1 MSEPT
6 LKSKD
11 FIERL
16 EALPELKTFPAV
28 ASRLLSACD
37 DENVNARDL
46 VEIIRCDPNLSL
58 QLLRVAN
65 SAAYGFGGQIK
76 SLEHAA
82 VVLGFRSVKNLAV
95 SVAAASVFADGDS
108 ASRERQILWQHSLAA
123 AVIARRLAELV
134 PSVDPEEAFI
144 AGMVHDVG
152 KLVFFDLAPDD
163 YAYDPNSLESTP
175 TVDEE
180 VETFGIDHGR
190 VGNRCGVEWGL
201 PEEINEAITYHH
213 SPHSSEWAPELVA
226 VVYAAN
232 RLAKAWGIG
241 SQAKDVNEEVR
252 ANIPDVDLGIDDDQ
266 LEAIKESAPEEF
278 AELSDAFSL

>member
-1 MSEPT
+1 MNEPT
-6 LKSKD
+6 LNTKD
-11 FIERL
+11 FVERL
-16 EALPELKTFPAV
+16 EALPELRTFPAV
-28 ASRLLSACD
+28 ATRLLTACD

-82 VVLGFRSVKNLAV
+82 VVLGFRSVRNLAV
-95 SVAAASVFADGDS
+95 SVAAASVFAEGDT
-108 ASRERQILWQHSLAA
+108 ASEERQILWQHSLAA
-123 AVIARRLAELV
+123 AVIARRLAELL
-134 PSVDPEEAFI
+134 PGVDPEEAFI

-152 KLVFFDLAPDD
+152 KLVFFDLAADD
-163 YAYDPNSLESTP
+163 YAYDPNNLESIP
-175 TVDEE
+175 TIAEE
-180 VETFGIDHGR
+180 TETFGIDHGS

-213 SPHSSEWAPELVA
+213 SPKSSQWAPELVS

-241 SQAKDVNEEVR
+241 SQAVDVNEDLR
-252 ANIPDVDLGIDDDQ
+252 ANIPDVDLDVDDEQ
-266 LEAIKESAPEEF
+266 LEAIKETVPEEF
-278 AELSDAFSL
+278 AELSEAFSH

>member
-6 LKSKD
+6 VKMN
-11 FIERL
+11 FVERL
-16 EALPELKTFPAV
+16 EAMPELKTFPAV
-28 ASRLLSACD
+28 ASRLLTACE

-82 VVLGFRSVKNLAV
+82 VVLGFRSVKNIAV
-95 SVAAASVFADGDS
+95 SVAAAGVFADGET
-108 ASRERQILWQHSLAA
+108 ASRERQILWKHSLAA
-123 AVIARRLAELV
+123 AVIARRLAELI

-152 KLVFFDLAPDD
+152 KLVFFDLAADQYP
-163 YAYDPNSLESTP
+163 YDPNNLESIP
-175 TVDEE
+175 TVADEAE
-180 VETFGIDHGR
+180 AFGIDHGK

-201 PEEINEAITYHH
+201 PEEINEAITFHH
-213 SPHSSEWAPELVA
+213 SPDSSEWAPDLVA

-241 SQAKDVNEEVR
+241 SQAKDKSEDMR
-252 ANIPDVDLGIDDDQ
+252 ANIPDVELDIDDEQ
-266 LEAIKESAPEEF
+266 LLEIKESVPSEF
-278 AELSDAFSL
+278 AELSDAFSH